1 MIVSM
6 VEDGDRKVYVNVG
19 LTVEARE
26 ALHRVAAI
34 YSGQLERNVTLSEAA
49 LLTELI
55 VRRHRSLVLSVRRRE
70 GENT

>member
-55 VRRHRSLVLSVRRRE
+55 VRKHRSLVLSVRRRE